1 VASKHYNMKRVG
13 NVNPGLLINSP
24 RKHLVPAT
32 YPTRD
37 CKRGLGLSNK
47 ATVGHANMNQFNQF
61 CGSLGAN
68 MVIWIAAALGHEGRG
83 YNAGVGHQD
92 LGEAAAAEPQNDPH
106 KAVEALVYPD
116 SIPLVIEAD
125 VRARTIGDNILD
137 KTLDGNPINGGPQN
151 NHPPAPMWFWEAD
164 STWRSHGLA
173 GF

>member
-92 LGEAAAAEPQNDPH
+92 LGGAAAAEPQNDPH
-106 KAVEALVYPD
+106 KAVEALVTQ
-116 SIPLVIEAD
+116 IPSRLSS
-125 VRARTIGDNILD
+125 RRTSGHVQSGTTSWIRHSMAI
-137 KTLDGNPINGGPQN
+137 Q
-151 NHPPAPMWFWEAD
+151 
-164 STWRSHGLA
+164 
-173 GF
+173 